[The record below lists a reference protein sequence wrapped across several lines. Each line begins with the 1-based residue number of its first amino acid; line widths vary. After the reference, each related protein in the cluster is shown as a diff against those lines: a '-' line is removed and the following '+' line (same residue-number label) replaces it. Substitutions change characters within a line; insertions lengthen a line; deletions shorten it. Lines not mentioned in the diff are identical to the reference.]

1 MFLEGKI
8 NNMELEDKK
17 NLEDFLDEVTI
28 GKDESLNRIF
38 NLALE
43 QVFTPQFLKK
53 INNEIRRRI
62 KLKEITNK
70 NQGILSYNK
79 GNNIYINSIP
89 FNKRGVKEKMQLLLH
104 EFVHLLQRKKKAF
117 LFKNFKEIDTLTNN
131 LVKVVEPN
139 LNKPLSVFLTGRNMN
154 LGPGGKHEI
163 LAYLINNKLLWSAIS
178 PEGKKLFIDE
188 LRGSRLFNLSHPFWR
203 KRLS

>member
-1 MFLEGKI
+1 
-8 NNMELEDKK
+8 MELNKK
-17 NLEDFLDEVTI
+17 TTLEDFLDEITL
-28 GKDESLNRIF
+28 GKDESLSRIF

-43 QVFTPQFLKK
+43 QVFSPQFVKK
-53 INNEIRRRI
+53 INNEIRRRV

-70 NQGILSYNK
+70 NQNILSYNK

-104 EFVHLLQRKKKAF
+104 EFMHLLQRKKKAF
-117 LFKNFKEIDTLTNN
+117 FFKNFKEINDLTNN
-131 LVKVVEPN
+131 LLKITEKH
-139 LNKPLSVFLTGRNMN
+139 LNQPLSVFLTGRNVN

-163 LAYLINNKLLWSAIS
+163 LGYLMNNKIGWNAIS

-188 LRGSRLFNLSHPFWR
+188 LRNSRLFNLSHPFWK
-203 KRLS
+203 KRLY